1 MQDKQLDEYRLRQR
15 EDAWGMHT
23 LHFVLKPMAWL
34 IALAWVYKLAETAL
48 GLPRVPN
55 LLAAEY
61 DCALATG
68 PSLVVIV
75 PARNEAAKVGACLES
90 LLGQDYQAMRIIAV
104 NDRSTDAT
112 GAMMDELAG
121 MHRERMEVMHVEE
134 LPAGWL
140 GKTHA
145 MAMAARQAIEGGE
158 VEYLL
163 FTDADVIFEKEAV
176 RRSLVWAERERADH
190 AVVLPTTIV
199 QSWGEGMLLVFL
211 KVVSLWAVRPWRV
224 ADADARDAIGVGA
237 FNLIRVSAYR
247 QVGGFEAD
255 RMEIVEDLDL
265 GRRVKRAGLRQ
276 RAAAAPGMVSVHW
289 AAGAMG
295 IVHGMT
301 KNIFAVFR
309 FRPAM
314 LMASAVGMTLSCIVP
329 AVLLFVPGTRVAAA
343 IALGSVAG
351 LYGLSRRFSRI
362 STWYAVL
369 FPVAATVMVY
379 SMMRSMMVTLR
390 DGGVTW
396 RGTFYPLSELRSCA
410 RSRGGL

>member
-1 MQDKQLDEYRLRQR
+1 
-15 EDAWGMHT
+15 MHT
-23 LHFVLKPMAWL
+23 LHFVLRPMAWL
-34 IALAWVYKLAETAL
+34 IALAWVYKLAEAAL

-55 LLAAEY
+55 LLEVEFDRAPAN
-61 DCALATG
+61 G
-68 PSLVVIV
+68 PSLLVIV
-75 PARNEAAKVGACLES
+75 PARNEAAKVSACLES

-104 NDRSTDAT
+104 DDRSTDAT
-112 GAMMDELAG
+112 GTILDKLAEG
-121 MHRERMEVMHVEE
+121 HGSRMEVMHVAE

-145 MAMAARQAIEGGE
+145 MAMAARQAMKDVA

-163 FTDADVIFEKEAV
+163 FTDADVIFEKDAV
-176 RRSLVWAERERADH
+176 RRSLVWVERERADH

-211 KVVSLWAVRPWRV
+211 KVTSLWAMRPWRV
-224 ADADARDAIGVGA
+224 GDADARDAIGVGA

-255 RMEIVEDLDL
+255 KMEIVEDLGL

-276 RAAAAPGMVSVHW
+276 RVAAAPGMVSVHW
-289 AAGAMG
+289 AAGATG
-295 IVHGMT
+295 IVHGLT
-301 KNIFAVFR
+301 KNIFAVFG

-314 LMASAVGMTLSCIVP
+314 LMASAVGIMLSCIVP

-343 IALGSVAG
+343 ITLGAVTG

-379 SMMRSMMVTLR
+379 SMVRSMMVTLR

-396 RGTFYPLSELRSCA
+396 RGTFYPLSELRDEA
-410 RSRGGL
+410 RRRGGL

>member
-1 MQDKQLDEYRLRQR
+1 M
-15 EDAWGMHT
+15 
-23 LHFVLKPMAWL
+23 
-34 IALAWVYKLAETAL
+34 
-48 GLPRVPN
+48 
-55 LLAAEY
+55 
-61 DCALATG
+61 
-68 PSLVVIV
+68 
-75 PARNEAAKVGACLES
+75 VGACLAS

-211 KVVSLWAVRPWRV
+211 KVVSLWVVRPWRV

-289 AAGAMG
+289 AAGAM
-295 IVHGMT
+295 
-301 KNIFAVFR
+301 
-309 FRPAM
+309 
-314 LMASAVGMTLSCIVP
+314 ASAVGMTLSCIVP
-329 AVLLFVPGTRVAAA
+329 AVLLFVPGTWVAAA